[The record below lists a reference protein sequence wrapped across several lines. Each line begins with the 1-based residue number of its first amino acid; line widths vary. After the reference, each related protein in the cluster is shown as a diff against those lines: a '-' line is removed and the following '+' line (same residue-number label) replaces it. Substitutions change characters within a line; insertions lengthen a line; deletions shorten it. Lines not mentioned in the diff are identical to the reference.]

1 MIIEQ
6 FRSTFWAFLM
16 CPVDGMHSPFLSHCS
31 QRCLV
36 WTCGEAH
43 CTNMLALQLWYQI
56 LVAYKLRCEMVA
68 PSAVFVHCYA
78 HHLNLV
84 LNQGLKSIP
93 MAKIFFATLG
103 GFSSNFCKSTKV
115 VMMFEESG
123 CPKVPSSA
131 PTCWNFTS
139 RIVNTVALNRESLI
153 DTLTLIIGHPSMD
166 DESIRTADGLKK

>member
-1 MIIEQ
+1 MGIFDVSSGRDAQSIFESLQ
-6 FRSTFWAFLM
+6 SEMSGLNLWRSSL
-16 CPVDGMHSPFLSHCS
+16 HKL
-31 QRCLV
+31 
-36 WTCGEAH
+36 
-43 CTNMLALQLWYQI
+43 MLALQLWCQI
-56 LVAYKLRCEMVA
+56 LTAYKLRCEMVA

-84 LNQGLKSIP
+84 LNEGLKSIP

-115 VMMFEESG
+115 VMMLEESG
-123 CPKVPSSA
+123 CPKVPRSA

-139 RIVNTVALNRESLI
+139 RIVNTVALKRESLI
-153 DTLTLIIGHPSMD
+153 DTLTLIIDHPSMD